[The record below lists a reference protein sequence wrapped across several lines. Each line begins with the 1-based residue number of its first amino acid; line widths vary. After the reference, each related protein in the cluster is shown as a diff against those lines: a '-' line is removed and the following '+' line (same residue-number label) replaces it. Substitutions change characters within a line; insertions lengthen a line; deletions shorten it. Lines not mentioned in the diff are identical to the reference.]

1 MSSLDFAKA
10 TTAGGQSMSMILPG
24 GSVISFKVKIGKNVA
39 GEQPSLSTDNASSL
53 NYANARGPRTVM
65 AHEFPTYSGAVL
77 GNAYYK
83 DTAGKP
89 ALWTTADRI
98 ANPDGS
104 TSDWGGWVDHIEL
117 TDISVTK
124 NGVPYQEYSLIM
136 ADAEST
142 DATGPEALAF
152 TSDKP
157 IQPLFTAQPNGY
169 SPACAGGL
177 TGVGATQVICAG
189 GNDGSG
195 SAGAAVMK
203 ATAPSRVA
211 IDMRVASNSREAVA
225 FAVMF
230 TQASGSV
237 TVDNASGNA
246 TGTYRMTV
254 RQGDTTLG
262 GATTDGSTKSAGVV
276 PKQPIVAGSEGV
288 VVSYSLSNGGGT
300 PDGAY
305 AVQWV
310 CTVNGAP
317 VTPQLT
323 ADGRNASVRAEPND
337 AVNCDATLVSQG
349 PKTGDASKTI
359 NPDQVAEL
367 SPSVT
372 PGTGTVTSVA
382 FDNGQ
387 TTKVVAGEGSWSI
400 SVVDGKPVAKFTPE
414 AGYHGAVTPQVYT
427 VTDSNGLSSN
437 QGSLKVRINTP
448 PVTGDASK
456 TINPDQVANF
466 DELNTVPGNSPI
478 VEAVFDNGQATK
490 VVPGEGTWKLV
501 LDESGKPTATFTPE
515 AGYHGSVTSQAYT
528 VTDQNGLSASG
539 TLNVTIKVPANPT
552 PAPTPSTEPGDST
565 DNPDNPGG
573 RLPMT
578 GADNVLGLTAG
589 ALSLIGLGGAA
600 IMYARKRRGL

>member
-1 MSSLDFAKA
+1 M
-10 TTAGGQSMSMILPG
+10 
-24 GSVISFKVKIGKNVA
+24 
-39 GEQPSLSTDNASSL
+39 
-53 NYANARGPRTVM
+53 
-65 AHEFPTYSGAVL
+65 
-77 GNAYYK
+77 
-83 DTAGKP
+83 
-89 ALWTTADRI
+89 
-98 ANPDGS
+98 
-104 TSDWGGWVDHIEL
+104 TS
-117 TDISVTK
+117 
-124 NGVPYQEYSLIM
+124 
-136 ADAEST
+136 
-142 DATGPEALAF
+142 
-152 TSDKP
+152 
-157 IQPLFTAQPNGY
+157 
-169 SPACAGGL
+169 
-177 TGVGATQVICAG
+177 
-189 GNDGSG
+189 
-195 SAGAAVMK
+195 
-203 ATAPSRVA
+203 
-211 IDMRVASNSREAVA
+211 
-225 FAVMF
+225 
-230 TQASGSV
+230 
-237 TVDNASGNA
+237 
-246 TGTYRMTV
+246 
-254 RQGDTTLG
+254 
-262 GATTDGSTKSAGVV
+262 GSTKSAGVV

-349 PKTGDASKTI
+349 PK
-359 NPDQVAEL
+359 
-367 SPSVT
+367 
-372 PGTGTVTSVA
+372 
-382 FDNGQ
+382 
-387 TTKVVAGEGSWSI
+387 
-400 SVVDGKPVAKFTPE
+400 
-414 AGYHGAVTPQVYT
+414 
-427 VTDSNGLSSN
+427 
-437 QGSLKVRINTP
+437 
-448 PVTGDASK
+448 TGDASK

-552 PAPTPSTEPGDST
+552 PAPTPSTKPGDST

>member
-1 MSSLDFAKA
+1 MEDGTVISLPPTREHGRVAKVIRRWVTPPALAALAAGMVVVGPLQEARAAEPQGCNYGQVGPKADSLCWIDMSSLDFAKA

-53 NYANARGPRTVM
+53 NYANARGPHTVM

-83 DTAGKP
+83 DTADKP

-157 IQPLFTAQPNGY
+157 IQPLFTAKPNGY

-359 NPDQVAEL
+359 NPDQVA
-367 SPSVT
+367 
-372 PGTGTVTSVA
+372 
-382 FDNGQ
+382 
-387 TTKVVAGEGSWSI
+387 
-400 SVVDGKPVAKFTPE
+400 
-414 AGYHGAVTPQVYT
+414 
-427 VTDSNGLSSN
+427 
-437 QGSLKVRINTP
+437 
-448 PVTGDASK
+448 
-456 TINPDQVANF
+456 NF

-515 AGYHGSVTSQAYT
+515 AGYHGSVTSQAYA